1 MNFTVEYFLKDAK
14 YMLNK
19 WEEDVKTVES
29 GTFKYDGSMP
39 KSCVDALCYSKV
51 RTYKNVIAYL
61 ETLPMDLII
70 KTSVGLTEEGS
81 KYYELV
87 NRLA

>member
-1 MNFTVEYFLKDAK
+1 MEFTVEYFLKDAK
-14 YMLNK
+14 YMLQRWQNDV
-19 WEEDVKTVES
+19 EEIEN

-61 ETLPMDLII
+61 ETLPLDLVIQ
-70 KTSVGLTEEGS
+70 TSTGLTNEGS
-81 KYYELV
+81 KYRELV
-87 NRLA
+87 NTLA